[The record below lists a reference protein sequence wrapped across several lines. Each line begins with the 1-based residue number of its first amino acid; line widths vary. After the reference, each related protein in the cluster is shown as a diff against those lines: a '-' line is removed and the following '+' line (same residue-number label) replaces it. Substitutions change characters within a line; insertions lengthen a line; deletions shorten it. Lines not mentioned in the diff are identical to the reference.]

1 MTVERGGLASAGEH
15 GAKQDRCGHVHA
27 VDQLVR
33 EHDNLA
39 QLLVVVD
46 SLFASIASGEEADD
60 DLIRDATT
68 YLTEFVDAFHHG
80 KEDLALAVAAE
91 RAEGL
96 QAVQRALRQQH
107 LRIHEAGT
115 ALCTELERMLLD
127 EPVRRQDLAA
137 EGFAYTAEIRRNIEF
152 EESKVFPVLLDE
164 LGADA
169 WARIES
175 ELACPPDPLFGP
187 AVNERY
193 RTLFRT
199 LTRKIGM
206 EGDWPRE
213 GDWP

>member
-1 MTVERGGLASAGEH
+1 MTVEHGRPAPAEERGSKGDAV
-15 GAKQDRCGHVHA
+15 GHVHA
-27 VDQLVR
+27 VDELVR

-68 YLTEFVDAFHHG
+68 YLTEFVDTFHHG
-80 KEDLALAVAAE
+80 KEDLAVSVAAQ
-91 RAEGL
+91 RAEGP
-96 QAVQRALRQQH
+96 RALQPVLGEQH
-107 LRIHEAGT
+107 RRIHAAGT

-137 EGFAYTAEIRRNIEF
+137 EGFAYTAEIRRNVEF
-152 EESKVFPVLLDE
+152 EESQVFPLLLGE

-169 WARIES
+169 WTRIES

-187 AVNERY
+187 AVHERY
-193 RTLFRT
+193 RALFRT

-206 EGDWPRE
+206 EGDWP
-213 GDWP
+213 

>member
-1 MTVERGGLASAGEH
+1 V
-15 GAKQDRCGHVHA
+15 DA

-68 YLTEFVDAFHHG
+68 YFTEFVDSFHHG

-91 RAEGL
+91 GAEG
-96 QAVQRALRQQH
+96 ARALQPVLKQQH
-107 LRIHEAGT
+107 RRIHEAGS

-127 EPVRRQDLAA
+127 EPVSRHDLAS

-152 EESKVFPVLLDE
+152 EESQVFPLLLEE
-164 LGADA
+164 LEPSA

-187 AVNERY
+187 AVHERY
-193 RTLFRT
+193 RALFRT

-206 EGDWPRE
+206 EGDWP
-213 GDWP
+213 

>member
-1 MTVERGGLASAGEH
+1 MTVERGRLASPGERESRH
-15 GAKQDRCGHVHA
+15 DRCAHVHA

-68 YLTEFVDAFHHG
+68 YLTDFVDSFHHG
-80 KEDLALAVAAE
+80 KEDLAVAVAAE
-91 RAEGL
+91 RADCL
-96 QAVQRALRQQH
+96 RKVQPVLNQQH
-107 LRIHEAGT
+107 RRIHEAGT
-115 ALCTELERMLLD
+115 SVCTELERMLLD

-137 EGFAYTAEIRRNIEF
+137 EGFAYTAEIRRNVEF
-152 EESKVFPVLLDE
+152 EEAQVFPLLLAE
-164 LGADA
+164 LEPDA
-169 WARIES
+169 WERVES

-193 RTLFRT
+193 RALFRT

-206 EGDWPRE
+206 EGDWP
-213 GDWP
+213 

>member
-15 GAKQDRCGHVHA
+15 GSKQDRCLHVHA

-68 YLTEFVDAFHHG
+68 YLTEFVDSFHHG

-115 ALCTELERMLLD
+115 ALCTEVERMLLD

-137 EGFAYTAEIRRNIEF
+137 EGFAYTAAIRRNIEF

-164 LGADA
+164 LDANA

-187 AVNERY
+187 AVHERY
-193 RTLFRT
+193 RALFRT

-206 EGDWPRE
+206 EGDWP
-213 GDWP
+213 